1 MNIWWA
7 VTRASGIVAWAASA
21 GAALWGL
28 ALSGRIGTVTA
39 AWKTDLH
46 RILGAIACGFTA
58 LHLVA
63 LVADSTVDFG
73 LAELAV
79 PFASSW
85 HASAVAWGVVGMYLL
100 ALVEVS
106 SLLRRRLTRRT
117 WRRLHMASYGVF
129 VAATA
134 HYLTAG
140 TDGGSSLSVAVIG
153 VTSVAVGVLTVWRIV
168 TASSIAQR
176 VLADPR

>member
-1 MNIWWA
+1 
-7 VTRASGIVAWAASA
+7 
-21 GAALWGL
+21 
-28 ALSGRIGTVTA
+28 
-39 AWKTDLH
+39 
-46 RILGAIACGFTA
+46 
-58 LHLVA
+58 
-63 LVADSTVDFG
+63 
-73 LAELAV
+73 
-79 PFASSW
+79 
-85 HASAVAWGVVGMYLL
+85 
-100 ALVEVS
+100 
-106 SLLRRRLTRRT
+106 
-117 WRRLHMASYGVF
+117 MASYGVF

>member
-21 GAALWGL
+21 GAVLWGL

-63 LVADSTVDFG
+63 LVADSTV
-73 LAELAV
+73 
-79 PFASSW
+79 
-85 HASAVAWGVVGMYLL
+85 
-100 ALVEVS
+100 
-106 SLLRRRLTRRT
+106 
-117 WRRLHMASYGVF
+117 
-129 VAATA
+129 
-134 HYLTAG
+134 
-140 TDGGSSLSVAVIG
+140 
-153 VTSVAVGVLTVWRIV
+153 
-168 TASSIAQR
+168 
-176 VLADPR
+176 